1 MAPRFQQ
8 SKAVAHIKLAFNAD
22 VVAIAI
28 ALAFAALI
36 RLNVI
41 HHIGW

>member
-1 MAPRFQQ
+1 MPVRPKTVKTLRSQ
-8 SKAVAHIKLAFNAD
+8 KLLFNAD

-28 ALAFAALI
+28 ALSLAALI

-41 HHIGW
+41 PHVSW